1 MTSFIFHAMVTRSF
15 GPSYPATSS
24 FLINNR
30 AGRNSVWKGATLKHG
45 IRYPELV
52 IRNPESGIRNP
63 ESGIRNPESGIC
75 NPESGIRNPES
86 RIENPESVNRYP
98 ESGFRNPESG
108 IRNPES
114 KIQNPLTGIQ
124 NPCWRD
130 PTRSKQLSTVSV
142 LGFQYRRYHAVT
154 PISFLRIS
162 LALHHCFLFS

>member
-98 ESGFRNPESG
+98 ESVLTRPNKVETAVHGFSSWLSVSTLSCRYPD
-108 IRNPES
+108 
-114 KIQNPLTGIQ
+114 K
-124 NPCWRD
+124 
-130 PTRSKQLSTVSV
+130 LSTYQPS
-142 LGFQYRRYHAVT
+142 LASLF
-154 PISFLRIS
+154 SFLLNLITFTS
-162 LALHHCFLFS
+162 EDALFTYYFCL